1 MMLGTGRSSILLRFI
16 DKLRLRFSPPA
27 PAHTLRRVKNY
38 AAQTGVHYQYQLQSS
53 EPGRYVFS
61 IWTEGQPGR
70 NVEISVPLQ
79 QLKSRDRY
87 ALAKLDLFRML
98 DECSPGEVPAFL
110 EVTDPAPLNDL
121 LTS

>member
-1 MMLGTGRSSILLRFI
+1 MLRFLN
-16 DKLRLRFSPPA
+16 KLRLRLSPPA
-27 PAHTLRRVKNY
+27 PVHIPRRVKNY
-38 AAQTGVHYQYQLQSS
+38 AARTGLHYQYQLQSS

-70 NVEISVPLQ
+70 SVEISVPLEH
-79 QLKSRDRY
+79 LKSRDRY
-87 ALAKLDLFRML
+87 ALAKLELFRVF
-98 DECSPGEVPAFL
+98 DECGPGEVPEFL